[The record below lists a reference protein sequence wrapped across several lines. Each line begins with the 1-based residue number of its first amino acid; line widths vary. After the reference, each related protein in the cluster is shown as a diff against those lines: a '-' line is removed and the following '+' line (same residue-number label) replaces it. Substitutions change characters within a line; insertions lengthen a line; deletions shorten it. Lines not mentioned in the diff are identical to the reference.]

1 MTAQLCERVSVAEAR
16 WQLARLGGR
25 PAIAVDRDRLPLGL
39 VFAHGL
45 LAEGLHPQTRLE
57 TIAAGALTAA
67 PCVDAA
73 VSLAR
78 LCDMACLARGPAER
92 YAIAVDGRGA
102 AIGLVDLL
110 ALPEARDRDFDSGVE
125 RFAHEAATPLMGVL
139 SLATLLE
146 DVRLAP
152 LSAPQRDR
160 LAALRRS
167 AERIAD
173 ELERLDWLTRVQAE
187 RTTFYPEPIA
197 LEELCQQALE
207 RALAGR
213 DIARKVAATAAS
225 VSLDRRY
232 ALHLLTAAIEVAGGR
247 FAASIQ
253 IEADVVGRDA
263 IVSIAGGRSDAPHDR
278 PLNEQGP
285 EEAVALDGL
294 QTLVGAIGGD
304 ASLWRDG
311 AGRRLSLLLPGVAT
325 TADLA
330 ELGVTR
336 AARLAEQSPIERS
349 PIERSKTAGP
359 YESPTAG
366 SAPTTCDRAIVWTL
380 ASPRELGALWQAG
393 CYVAVATSV
402 AELLA
407 KIERLAPQVV
417 FLDYA
422 RDRDRQASGERLKLS
437 NLVADRNLTIA
448 TIDAPTRW
456 ESGAGASQNLHSLRY
471 PPVAEAVELC
481 FAARVQRE
489 ATVMLLDLRVGPVD
503 REAIAG
509 RLRHHCCRTVEIR
522 DLGSAEL
529 FADIWQPDAIF
540 CFGGAGLGGSLLS
553 EIEPL
558 AERLAVPCIIFD
570 APSVRGRSCRL
581 DRSLVYWP
589 TGGDP
594 TRPLEPEAIAALQWL
609 RSG

>member
-1 MTAQLCERVSVAEAR
+1 MQDLHSSLGSAAAPSPEDRRLQISNIRSSREIEL
-16 WQLARLGGR
+16 LARA
-25 PAIAVDRDRLPLGL
+25 AIARIYCAAPLGETL
-39 VFAHGL
+39 GEI
-45 LAEGLHPQTRLE
+45 AETLRE
-57 TIAAGALTAA
+57 AL
-67 PCVDAA
+67 
-73 VSLAR
+73 
-78 LCDMACLARGPAER
+78 
-92 YAIAVDGRGA
+92 
-102 AIGLVDLL
+102 
-110 ALPEARDRDFDSGVE
+110 
-125 RFAHEAATPLMGVL
+125 
-139 SLATLLE
+139 
-146 DVRLAP
+146 
-152 LSAPQRDR
+152 
-160 LAALRRS
+160 
-167 AERIAD
+167 
-173 ELERLDWLTRVQAE
+173 
-187 RTTFYPEPIA
+187 
-197 LEELCQQALE
+197 
-207 RALAGR
+207 
-213 DIARKVAATAAS
+213 
-225 VSLDRRY
+225 
-232 ALHLLTAAIEVAGGR
+232 
-247 FAASIQ
+247 
-253 IEADVVGRDA
+253 
-263 IVSIAGGRSDAPHDR
+263 
-278 PLNEQGP
+278 N
-285 EEAVALDGL
+285 
-294 QTLVGAIGGD
+294 
-304 ASLWRDG
+304 
-311 AGRRLSLLLPGVAT
+311 
-325 TADLA
+325 
-330 ELGVTR
+330 
-336 AARLAEQSPIERS
+336 
-349 PIERSKTAGP
+349 
-359 YESPTAG
+359 
-366 SAPTTCDRAIVWTL
+366 CDRAIVWTL